1 MSHAFRLMSMGKEI
15 ADGKGIILDRTGIDR
30 DFLMDVRNRKYGYSE
45 LMKKMT
51 DFNEKMNESIKN
63 MKIKEGINPEIVNS
77 LLLDI
82 RKQWRK
88 NI

>member
-1 MSHAFRLMSMGKEI
+1 
-15 ADGKGIILDRTGIDR
+15 
-30 DFLMDVRNRKYGYSE
+30 
-45 LMKKMT
+45 MKKMT

-63 MKIKEGINPEIVNS
+63 TKIKEGINPEIVNS